1 MPDATFQLEVVTP
14 ERLALRVAAT
24 EASIPALL
32 GCIGMRPGHAQLVA
46 ELGAGELTWKPAG
59 TAEPVSAADQTP
71 LLVLGGGFVEIT
83 NEKAVIL
90 ADSAEWPGEID
101 PARALAALERPG
113 GRAQRGSQRGS
124 PGRSAGRAARAGPPR
139 RPRAVHA
146 NPPALKGNIAGAVAR
161 PRLRKKQ
168 RLDGSAGI
176 LPARSPR
183 PAYGLVS

>member
-46 ELGAGELTWKPAG
+46 ELGAGELTWKPACA
-59 TAEPVSAADQTP
+59 AEPVSAADKPPQ
-71 LLVLGGGFVEIT
+71 LVLGGGFVEIT

-101 PARALAALERPG
+101 PARALAALER
-113 GRAQRGSQRGS
+113 AQAAE
-124 PGRSAGRAARAGPPR
+124 RSADPNVDHLAAVRAVQHAQVRLAAREQYTQT
-139 RPRAVHA
+139 H
-146 NPPALKGNIAGAVAR
+146 
-161 PRLRKKQ
+161 Q
-168 RLDGSAGI
+168 R
-176 LPARSPR
+176 
-183 PAYGLVS
+183 